1 MIHKGLT
8 QDLPYSELA
17 ALFPNFSTGQLGGAI
32 LQVKF
37 VRLKALPVS
46 IEHRG
51 PDALVRFRVDNDNIE
66 EGKERWRDLRY
77 SYWRHLS

>member
-1 MIHKGLT
+1 MTHKDVT
-8 QDLPYSELA
+8 QDLSYSGLA
-17 ALFPNFSTGQLGGAI
+17 VLFPIFFPGQLWDAI

-37 VRLKALPVS
+37 VRLKALPVR

-51 PDALVRFRVDNDNIE
+51 PDALVRFRVVNIE
-66 EGKERWRDLRY
+66 EGKEGWRELHY